1 MTAERCVFCLM
12 LYLRA
17 KTYELLGRPPR
28 PTPSSL
34 PKVNMTEYNPR
45 QRRHPLSI
53 SYLVSRRPR
62 EFYLPKVKSEVR
74 STRGERRTL
83 FTADGRQGDA
93 SRHCFL
99 GHS

>member
-53 SYLVSRRPR
+53 SYL
-62 EFYLPKVKSEVR
+62 YLSDR
-74 STRGERRTL
+74 
-83 FTADGRQGDA
+83 
-93 SRHCFL
+93 
-99 GHS
+99 